1 MWARSDASALPQY
14 TTNNVVAYPQEP
26 DAAVRALCL
35 LPEQLVK
42 VLTAQFVGSD
52 PSVVSQDPAVVVHLA
67 HLRSALFWLVTH
79 CWPWLEATKEHG
91 LLVEAQLG
99 PKLEALLAR
108 YRESL
113 GGAEVLSLI
122 HI

>member
-52 PSVVSQDPAVVVHLA
+52 PF
-67 HLRSALFWLVTH
+67 R
-79 CWPWLEATKEHG
+79 CE
-91 LLVEAQLG
+91 
-99 PKLEALLAR
+99 
-108 YRESL
+108 
-113 GGAEVLSLI
+113 
-122 HI
+122 